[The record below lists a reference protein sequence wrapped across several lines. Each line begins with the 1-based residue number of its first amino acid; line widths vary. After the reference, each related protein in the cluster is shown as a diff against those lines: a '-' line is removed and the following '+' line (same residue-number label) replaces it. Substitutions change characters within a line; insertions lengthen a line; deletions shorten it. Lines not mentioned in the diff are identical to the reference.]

1 MIINTDVAKIVVE
14 IDDNEY
20 ELADRT
26 IELMKKLVKIEE
38 DSVASGRLEPEKQL
52 DQLQLLMGKEAV
64 RKVFPKG
71 QKENADRLNA
81 IYYGVIQAFDTNAAR
96 VRAESAQARREELNA
111 VTEPLK
117 PLAEVLAAMKNNGE
131 VKKKG

>member
-96 VRAESAQARREELNA
+96 VRAENAQARREELNA

-117 PLAEVLAAMKNNGE
+117 PLAEVLAAMKNNGD

>member
-1 MIINTDVAKIVVE
+1 MIINTDIAKVVVE

-26 IELMKKLVKIEE
+26 IELLKKLVKIED
-38 DSVASGRLEPEKQL
+38 DSVMNGRLEPEKQME
-52 DQLQLLMGKEAV
+52 QLQMLMGKEAV
-64 RKVFPKG
+64 RKIFPKG

-81 IYYGVIQAFDTNAAR
+81 IYYGVIRAFDMNAAK
-96 VRAESAQARREELNA
+96 VREENAQARREELNA

-117 PLAEVLAAMKNNGE
+117 PLAEVLAAMKNNGD